1 MRKLKLLLN
10 FIVFSI
16 SEQIAFY
23 RNVITKMTANPY
35 FPSPTTLLPEAIAA
49 VDTLELYAG
58 VARGGDRAAVA
69 NMHVAELAVQNIFR
83 YYASYVEQQ
92 ANGNESILL
101 SSGFDVIT
109 QPTPIQK
116 SELVVENGLTS
127 GTAMLMARSV
137 PKAGAYIWQ
146 MAKDALPLTEAGWN
160 PLTTTTRTTYEVTGL
175 EPTVRYYFKVSA
187 VTPGGIMDAT
197 EPIMVVMR

>member
-35 FPSPTTLLPEAIAA
+35 FPSPTTLLPVATTA

-58 VARGGDRAAVA
+58 LARGGDRAAVA
-69 NMHVAELAVQNIFR
+69 NMHAAELAVQNIFR
-83 YYASYVEQQ
+83 YYVSYVEQQ

-116 SELVVENGLTS
+116 SELIVENGSTS
-127 GTAMLMARSV
+127 GTALLMARAY

-146 MAKDALPLTEAGWN
+146 EAVGTLPLNDAGWKT
-160 PLTTTTRTTYEVTGL
+160 LTTTTRTTLKVEGL
-175 EPTVRYYFKVSA
+175 TPATLYFYRVA
-187 VTPGGIMDAT
+187 PVTPDGIQDFTAAVML
-197 EPIMVVMR
+197 IMK